1 MWADQ
6 AADKRA
12 ISVVLMMLSPVVV
25 DGKRSVPATGEG
37 VNGKNCLVACMR
49 PSHAR
54 RWPHCTRSGR
64 NNISYID
71 VTNAY
76 EFDQDVTVTNVSS
89 NIAFMLIKIDAS
101 RFAAIDGDDI
111 CLSGCP

>member
-1 MWADQ
+1 MEVGARSDAHQYTSDEILRRQKTMWADQ

-25 DGKRSVPATGEG
+25 DGSRSVPAVGEG

-54 RWPHCTRSGR
+54 R
-64 NNISYID
+64 
-71 VTNAY
+71 
-76 EFDQDVTVTNVSS
+76 
-89 NIAFMLIKIDAS
+89 
-101 RFAAIDGDDI
+101 
-111 CLSGCP
+111 